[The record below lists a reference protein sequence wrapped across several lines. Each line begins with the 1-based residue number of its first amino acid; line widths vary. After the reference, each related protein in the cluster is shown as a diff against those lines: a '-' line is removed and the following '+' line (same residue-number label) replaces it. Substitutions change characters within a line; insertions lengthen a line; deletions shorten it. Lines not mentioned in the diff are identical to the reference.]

1 MKQALIFAG
10 TTEGRRLAQ
19 ALAQAGIPASVCVA
33 TEYGETLLPVGEG
46 ITHLAGRMDAS
57 QMKALMASGDFF
69 CAADATH
76 PYAKDV
82 SANIR
87 GAAEASGLPYL
98 RLLRDEEDT
107 AGSAVTVDSVR
118 EAVEYLSHKEGR
130 ILAATGSKEL
140 SEYTALEHYR
150 ERVIARV
157 LSTEESVSK
166 SRALGFEGRNLI
178 CMQGPFSEEMNYAIL
193 KQYGISWL
201 VTKESGKAGG
211 FAEKLRAARRAG
223 ASVILVG
230 RPEKEKGLSFS
241 ETLKEICALCK
252 KPLPERRAF
261 VSLVSMGPGAAS
273 QLTAEA
279 RKAFSSCDAI
289 IGAGRMVDALKDFG
303 KPSFT
308 AYKEQDIL
316 KIILEH
322 GEYSRFAAAF
332 SGDLG
337 FYSGAKKLLPLL
349 KENGIET
356 LCVPGVSSLVY
367 LADRLGISWDDAK
380 LMSVHGRR
388 ENLIRAVYENKK
400 VFTLLGGSV
409 SEMAEELLRFGLSHV
424 RVTLG
429 ENLSYENERILS
441 GTPDELLSMETA
453 PLAAA
458 LIENPEG
465 GGLAAPCG
473 LRDEAFIRGKVP
485 MTKSE
490 VRAVSLSRLELKR
503 DSVVWD
509 VGAGTGSVSVE
520 AALQAVRGQV
530 FAVEKNPEALALI
543 EKNRERFGVPNLTI
557 VEGWA
562 PEALEALPAPTHL
575 FIGGSS
581 GNLKEIVRTALG
593 KNPRVRVV
601 LNAIALETVAEAME
615 VIRTFPVTDTQVS
628 QVTAARGRRL
638 GEHQLMTG
646 LNPVYIISFSG
657 GNEDGES

>member
-1 MKQALIFAG
+1 
-10 TTEGRRLAQ
+10 
-19 ALAQAGIPASVCVA
+19 
-33 TEYGETLLPVGEG
+33 
-46 ITHLAGRMDAS
+46 
-57 QMKALMASGDFF
+57 
-69 CAADATH
+69 
-76 PYAKDV
+76 
-82 SANIR
+82 
-87 GAAEASGLPYL
+87 
-98 RLLRDEEDT
+98 
-107 AGSAVTVDSVR
+107 
-118 EAVEYLSHKEGR
+118 
-130 ILAATGSKEL
+130 
-140 SEYTALEHYR
+140 
-150 ERVIARV
+150 
-157 LSTEESVSK
+157 
-166 SRALGFEGRNLI
+166 
-178 CMQGPFSEEMNYAIL
+178 
-193 KQYGISWL
+193 
-201 VTKESGKAGG
+201 
-211 FAEKLRAARRAG
+211 
-223 ASVILVG
+223 
-230 RPEKEKGLSFS
+230 
-241 ETLKEICALCK
+241 
-252 KPLPERRAF
+252 
-261 VSLVSMGPGAAS
+261 
-273 QLTAEA
+273 
-279 RKAFSSCDAI
+279 
-289 IGAGRMVDALKDFG
+289 
-303 KPSFT
+303 
-308 AYKEQDIL
+308 
-316 KIILEH
+316 
-322 GEYSRFAAAF
+322 
-332 SGDLG
+332 
-337 FYSGAKKLLPLL
+337 
-349 KENGIET
+349 
-356 LCVPGVSSLVY
+356 
-367 LADRLGISWDDAK
+367 
-380 LMSVHGRR
+380 MSVHGRR

-490 VRAVSLSRLELKR
+490 VRAVSLSRLELKG